1 MECPLTKEDY
11 YWGRNPY
18 CLNPCS
24 NGMPSDIK
32 NAQLY
37 LQELCLNPCS
47 NGMPSDTMI
56 QRALTFLLF

>member
-1 MECPLTKEDY
+1 MECPLTMHLLMVVHL
-11 YWGRNPY
+11 NH

-24 NGMPSDIK
+24 NGMPSDIEH
-32 NAQLY
+32 
-37 LQELCLNPCS
+37 LQTENRKACLNPCS